1 MDGRQYDAVVRPILA
16 SSMGS
21 VTGLSRIVYSRGMTR
36 ILITGAA
43 GSGTTT
49 LGRALAAKLGSA
61 HEDTDAY
68 YWVATDPPYTTI
80 RPPEARIALLLPK
93 LKAERDWVLS
103 GSPIEWG
110 AALEPLYELIVF
122 LRLDHDLRMARLGRR
137 EAADFGPRI
146 VPGGDMARIN
156 AEFLE
161 WASSYDEA
169 GPERRSLAQHE
180 RWLAAQKCPVLRLDS
195 AEPVDALLAA
205 VLAALPE
212 KQA

>member
-1 MDGRQYDAVVRPILA
+1 MA
-16 SSMGS
+16 S
-21 VTGLSRIVYSRGMTR
+21 VTGISRIVYSRRMTR
-36 ILITGAA
+36 ILVTGAA

-49 LGRALAAKLGSA
+49 LGRALAATLGCL

-68 YWVATDPPYTTI
+68 YWMPTDPPYTTM
-80 RPPEARIALLLPK
+80 RPPEERIALLLPK

-122 LRLDHDLRMARLGRR
+122 LRLDHDLRMARLRRR

-156 AEFLE
+156 AEFLD

-169 GPERRSLAQHE
+169 GPERRSLVQHE

-195 AEPVDALLAA
+195 AAPVDALRAA
-205 VLAALPE
+205 ALAALPQE
-212 KQA
+212 EA